1 MIFRHV
7 IATAGHTPM
16 VRLARMAKDLAGAV
30 RVLLQ
35 ARRSSC
41 FLADTQS
48 DIFTTVLFQLRPGR
62 CAKSRWR
69 RHEGQR

>member
-16 VRLARMAKDLAGAV
+16 VRLARMAKDLAGGV

-48 DIFTTVLFQLRPGR
+48 DILRL
-62 CAKSRWR
+62 CFFN
-69 RHEGQR
+69 